1 MSRREKEGL
10 EEGQAQLR
18 VVIDLLRVISR
29 PVKVRKRVRN
39 VGRSLEKLVSVR
51 SRSRGR
57 RVEGH
62 FSALFKV

>member
-1 MSRREKEGL
+1 MSRRGEEGL
-10 EEGQAQLR
+10 EEGCVAA

-29 PVKVRKRVRN
+29 PVKVVRKWVRS

-62 FSALFKV
+62 FSAFKV